1 MATLSNP
8 SQVLF
13 RNIELF
19 ADKRILVAGFNDDH
33 LLNQLVDAGASQ
45 VSGFGFDFHNHQF
58 VEQASNSD
66 KIDVQFGAYFNNEKR
81 QTWQQLILFW
91 PKSKQ
96 RAQYFLAN
104 LLPHLEQDA
113 EIYLVGDNKGGVKS
127 AGKQISDYCE
137 APFKVDSARHCALY
151 RTQVNAKVPAFNKA
165 KWIKKYQID
174 AVDMTLDI
182 VSLPGVFSH
191 GELDL
196 GSKLLLENLG
206 HLKMKRTLDFGC
218 GCGVIGTYI
227 GLKRPGIPLEL
238 VDIDALAIESSKL
251 TLAANNVEAKV
262 YPSDGFSNTSG
273 KFATIVSN
281 PPFHT
286 GIKTDYRVPEQFISQ
301 APAQLMDGGQLR
313 IVANNFLRYE
323 PILSEHFAKTESITQ
338 NNKFKIL
345 SAKT

>member
-8 SQVLF
+8 SQVLI

-19 ADKRILVAGFNDDH
+19 NDKRILVAGFSDDE
-33 LLNQLVDAGASQ
+33 LINQLIDAGANQ
-45 VSGFGFDFHNHQF
+45 VTAFGLDFHNHQF
-58 VEQASNSD
+58 VEKTINSD
-66 KIDVQFGAYFNNEKR
+66 KIEVQYGAYFENT
-81 QTWQQLILFW
+81 QSQPWQQLILYW
-91 PKSKQ
+91 PKSKL

-104 LLPHLEQDA
+104 LLPHLTENA

-127 AGKQISDYCE
+127 AAKQISEFCDT
-137 APFKVDSARHCALY
+137 PVKVDSARHCALY
-151 RTQVNAKVPAFNKA
+151 QATTIKTAPAFDKS
-165 KWIKKYQID
+165 KWIKRYQIE
-174 AVDMTLDI
+174 AVDRTINI

-196 GSKLLLENLG
+196 GTKLLLENLG

-227 GLKRPGIPLEL
+227 GLKRDGIPLEL
-238 VDIDALAIESSKL
+238 VDIDALAIESAKL
-251 TLAANNVEAKV
+251 TLAANNVTAKV

-286 GIKTDYRVPEQFISQ
+286 GIKTDYRVPEQFMSQ
-301 APAQLMDGGQLR
+301 APKQLMDGGQLR

-323 PILSEHFAKTESITQ
+323 PILEQYFAKTESVTAD
-338 NNKFKIL
+338 NKFKIL

>member
-1 MATLSNP
+1 MATFSNP
-8 SQVLF
+8 SQVLV

-19 ADKRILVAGFNDDH
+19 KDKRVLVAGFSDDH
-33 LLNQLVDAGASQ
+33 LLNELMEAGASQ
-45 VSGFGFDFHNHQF
+45 VSAFGLDFHNHQF
-58 VEQASNSD
+58 AQQCTTEQVEL
-66 KIDVQFGAYFNNEKR
+66 QFGAYFENT
-81 QTWQQLILFW
+81 QPQPWQQLILYW
-91 PKSKQ
+91 PKSKL

-104 LLPHLEQDA
+104 LLPHLEDDA
-113 EIYLVGDNKGGVKS
+113 EVYLVGDNKGGVKS
-127 AGKQISDYCE
+127 AAKQISDFCDK
-137 APFKVDSARHCALY
+137 PIKVDSARHCGLY
-151 RTQVNAKVPAFNKA
+151 CASYIKRAPAFDKNQ
-165 KWIKKYQID
+165 WIKKYQIS
-174 AVDMTLDI
+174 ALEQILNV

-196 GSKLLLENLG
+196 GTKLLLENLG

-238 VDIDALAIESSKL
+238 VDIDALAIESAQM
-251 TLAANNVEAKV
+251 TLAANNVDGKV
-262 YPSDGFSNTSG
+262 YPSDGLSNTRG

-286 GIKTDYRVPEQFISQ
+286 GIKTDYKVPEQFIAQ
-301 APAQLMDGGQLR
+301 APKHLMDGGQLR

-323 PILSEHFAKTESITQ
+323 PILSQHFAKNESIIAD
-338 NNKFKIL
+338 NKFKIL

>member
-1 MATLSNP
+1 MSTLSNP
-8 SQVLF
+8 SQVLI

-19 ADKRILVAGFNDDH
+19 NDKRILVAGFDDDD
-33 LLNQLVDAGASQ
+33 LINQLMEGGAKQ
-45 VSGFGFDFHNHQF
+45 VTAYGHDFHNHQY
-58 VEQASNSD
+58 VEKSVVND
-66 KIDVQFGAYFNNEKR
+66 NVEVQFDAYFNNT
-81 QTWQQLILFW
+81 QTQPWQQLILYW
-91 PKSKQ
+91 PKAKL

-104 LLPHLEQDA
+104 LLPHLEANA

-127 AGKQISDYCE
+127 AAKQISEYCDK
-137 APFKVDSARHCALY
+137 PIKIDSARHCGLY
-151 RTQVNAKVPAFNKA
+151 AATYTTTAPAFDKS
-165 KWIKKYQID
+165 KWIKRYQVT
-174 AVDMTLDI
+174 AVDRTIDI

-196 GSKLLLENLG
+196 GTQLLLENLG

-227 GLKRPGIPLEL
+227 GLKRDGIPLEL
-238 VDIDALAIESSKL
+238 IDIDALAIESAKL

-262 YPSDGFSNTSG
+262 YPSDGFNNTNG
-273 KFATIVSN
+273 KFATIISN

-286 GIKTDYRVPEQFISQ
+286 GIKTDYRVPEQFMSQ
-301 APAQLMDGGQLR
+301 APSQLMDGGQLR

-323 PILSEHFAKTESITQ
+323 PILEQHFARTEFIAKD
-338 NNKFKIL
+338 NKFKIL

>member
-8 SQVLF
+8 SQVLI
-13 RNIELF
+13 RNLELF
-19 ADKRILVAGFNDDH
+19 NDKRILIAGFDGDD
-33 LLNQLVDAGASQ
+33 LINQLIENGASQ
-45 VSGFGFDFHNHQF
+45 VTAYGHDFHNHQHVVQSVTSDN
-58 VEQASNSD
+58 VE
-66 KIDVQFGAYFNNEKR
+66 VQFGAYFENT
-81 QTWQQLILFW
+81 QLQPWQQLILYW

-104 LLPHLEQDA
+104 LLPYLEENA

-127 AGKQISDYCE
+127 AAKQISEFCDK
-137 APFKVDSARHCALY
+137 PMKIDSARHCALY
-151 RTQVNAKVPAFNKA
+151 SAIYTSPLPAFDKT
-165 KWIKKYQID
+165 KWIKRYQVT
-174 AVDMTLDI
+174 AVDRTIDI

-196 GSKLLLENLG
+196 GTQLLLENIG

-227 GLKRPGIPLEL
+227 GLKRDGIPLEL
-238 VDIDALAIESSKL
+238 VDIDALAIESAKL
-251 TLAANNVEAKV
+251 TLAANNVEGKV

-273 KFATIVSN
+273 KFATIISN

-323 PILSEHFAKTESITQ
+323 PILEQHFAKTESITV
-338 NNKFKIL
+338 NNKFKVL

>member
-1 MATLSNP
+1 MAILSNP
-8 SQVLF
+8 SQVLI

-19 ADKRILVAGFNDDH
+19 ANQRVLVAGFSDDH
-33 LLNQLVDAGASQ
+33 LVNELMAAGAAQ
-45 VSGFGFDFHNHQF
+45 VTAYGHDFHNHQF
-58 VEQASNSD
+58 VEKNINDDS
-66 KIDVQFGAYFNNEKR
+66 IEVQYGAYFENPK
-81 QTWQQLILFW
+81 QQSWQQLILYW
-91 PKSKQ
+91 PKAKQ
-96 RAQYFLAN
+96 RAHYFLAN
-104 LLPHLEQDA
+104 LLPHLDENA

-127 AGKQISDYCE
+127 STKQISDYCDT
-137 APFKVDSARHCALY
+137 PVKIDSARHCALY
-151 RTQVNAKVPAFNKA
+151 RATYVKKAPTFDKA

-174 AVDMTLDI
+174 AGDMSLNI

-191 GELDL
+191 GELDM
-196 GSKLLLENLG
+196 GTKLLLENLG

-218 GCGVIGTYI
+218 GCGVIGSYI

-238 VDIDALAIESSKL
+238 VDIDALAIESAKL
-251 TLAANNVEAKV
+251 TLSANNVEAKI
-262 YPSDGFSNTSG
+262 YPSDGFSNTRG
-273 KFATIVSN
+273 KFATIISN

-323 PILSEHFAKTESITQ
+323 PFLEQYFAKTEAIIA
-338 NNKFKIL
+338 NNKFKVL